1 MNLNP
6 CPGDPF
12 IIARR
17 APALE
22 ALRFLPRVVP
32 CPAPAWAGK
41 QRLVGTKSQGRA
53 YEKKVGK
60 VLKAL
65 CDSNGWVFWDHQ
77 WFVHTAASQRN
88 YFQPDFILEQPGG
101 KGFVIEAKLTYVD
114 TTEQLA
120 KYQNYLEIFGL
131 TCAPVTAVRNLTPLV
146 PRELIISD
154 FASVFPGAV
163 WHLWV

>member
-6 CPGDPF
+6 CPSDQF

-22 ALRFLPRVVP
+22 ALRSLPRVVP
-32 CPAPAWAGK
+32 CSAPAWVGK
-41 QRLVGTKSQGRA
+41 QRLIGTKSQGRA

-65 CDSNGWVFWDHQ
+65 CDSNGWIFWDHQ
-77 WFVHTAASQRN
+77 WFVYTKPDQRN

-131 TCAPVTAVRNLTPLV
+131 TCTPVTAVRNLTPLA

-154 FASVFPGAV
+154 FVSVFPGAV